1 MATKTIRVTLA
12 PDHEALLTSDAPDIG
27 ALVREIVNVRNV
39 FDPKQVKV
47 SCDHE
52 GFDKVSF
59 REIVIQAANDFIEAI
74 RLDEEAFENA
84 LKDLK
89 DCDTGSEVA
98 K

>member
-1 MATKTIRVTLA
+1 MATKTIHVTLA
-12 PDHEALLTSDAPDIG
+12 PNHEALLTSDAPDIG
-27 ALVREIVNVRNV
+27 ALVREIVNVRDA
-39 FDPKQVKV
+39 FDPEQVKV
-47 SCDHE
+47 SCDYE

-89 DCDTGSEVA
+89 DCRAGSKVA

>member
-1 MATKTIRVTLA
+1 MATKTIHVTLA
-12 PDHEALLTSDAPDIG
+12 PNHEVLLTSDAPDIG
-27 ALVREIVNVRNV
+27 ALVREIVNVRDV
-39 FDPKQVKV
+39 FDPEQVKV
-47 SCDHE
+47 SCNHE

-59 REIVIQAANDFIEAI
+59 REIVIQTANDFIEAI

-89 DCDTGSEVA
+89 DYGAGAEAV